1 MVTGLAK
8 QVEDFQEAKQKIDK
22 FMKADLTGLI
32 RTFTLDYL
40 TENLVEIVTPEVT
53 CLVAQIKDNLEHR
66 IRSVVEKM
74 LSTTP
79 FTLHPAK
86 ASTSTTTIPEP
97 SFDDLLAQ
105 LYDKVAYKTTQT
117 TE

>member
-1 MVTGLAK
+1 
-8 QVEDFQEAKQKIDK
+8 
-22 FMKADLTGLI
+22 MKADLTGLI

-53 CLVAQIKDNLEHR
+53 SLVAPIKDNLEHR
-66 IRSVVEKM
+66 IRSVVKKM

-86 ASTSTTTIPEP
+86 AST
-97 SFDDLLAQ
+97 
-105 LYDKVAYKTTQT
+105 TTQVSRKT
-117 TE
+117 AHSILRQSCVQNHFDN